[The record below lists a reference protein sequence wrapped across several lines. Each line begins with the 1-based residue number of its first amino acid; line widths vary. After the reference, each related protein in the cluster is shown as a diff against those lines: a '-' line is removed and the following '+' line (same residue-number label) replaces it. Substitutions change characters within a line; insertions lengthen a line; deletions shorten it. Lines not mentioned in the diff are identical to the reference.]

1 MKMNAKSILT
11 ATLSALTSVGIAY
24 AAKADTV
31 AAHCDIYAPGD
42 NYPTLSRNCTFSQR
56 QGFIDVRLDSGRV
69 FDFSPVGDQPGNFVD
84 AEGNAVYR
92 QAGLGT
98 DGQIFLL
105 SDGAKLYVYWD
116 TSSAYGQPPARVVE
130 PRVATLT
137 ARNAGAQIN
146 LRTEPTI
153 YSRANGYGLPED
165 EVHIIECVIDQDTV
179 GSDLNW
185 CRVQFLQ
192 SGAIGWVR
200 SDFIIFPSDGSL

>member
-1 MKMNAKSILT
+1 MQVRSILT
-11 ATLSALTSVGIAY
+11 ATITALTSVGIAF

-42 NYPTLSRNCTFSQR
+42 SYPSLSHNCTFSQR

-69 FDFSPVGDQPGNFVD
+69 FDFSPVGDRPGNFVD
-84 AEGNAVYR
+84 ENGKAVYR

-105 SDGAKLYVYWD
+105 PDGAKLYVYWD
-116 TSSAYGQPPARVVE
+116 TSSSYGQPPALVAN

-137 ARNAGAQIN
+137 TRDARTQIN
-146 LRTEPTI
+146 LRTAPTV
-153 YSRANGYGLPED
+153 YSRANGYGLPKD
-165 EVHIIECVIDQDTV
+165 EIHILECVIDQDTV
-179 GSDLNW
+179 GSELNW
-185 CRVQFLQ
+185 CRVRFLQ
-192 SGAIGWVR
+192 SGAIGWIR

>member
-1 MKMNAKSILT
+1 MRVRTILT
-11 ATLSALTSVGIAY
+11 ATVAALTSVGISF

-42 NYPTLSRNCTFSQR
+42 SYPSLSHNCTFSQR

-84 AEGNAVYR
+84 ENGDAVYR
-92 QAGLGT
+92 QAGLGP

-105 SDGAKLYVYWD
+105 PDGAKLYVYWD
-116 TSSAYGQPPARVVE
+116 TSSSYGQQPAVLSNTT
-130 PRVATLT
+130 VATLI
-137 ARNAGAQIN
+137 AREAGSQIN
-146 LRTEPTI
+146 LRTDPTV
-153 YSRANGYGLPED
+153 YSRANGYGLAGD
-165 EVHIIECVIDQDTV
+165 QVNIRECVIDQDTV

-192 SGAIGWVR
+192 SGAIGWIR
-200 SDFIIFPSDGSL
+200 SDFISFPSEGDL